1 MCLQERVS
9 LIDAV
14 STMRASRTGTPRT
27 TTQHVA
33 DPEPELEDEGPEP
46 ARDDEM
52 FAQLADMVDGEGA
65 RARPREMAQLEG
77 LHSEG
82 MLTDEEFAAAEEI
95 LAAKLLAAKKLRNTP
110 AQHGRPAPAAE
121 PEPDPEPEPEPKP
134 EPEPQPER
142 KPAFVPELETPE
154 LVPPSPEPMPEDSA
168 EEAAARARLERLTRL
183 ATDSE
188 MEEWSEAQVSEVGIF
203 G

>member
-82 MLTDEEFAAAEEI
+82 MLTDEEFAAAK
-95 LAAKLLAAKKLRNTP
+95 AKLTRIAAKKLRNTP
-110 AQHGRPAPAAE
+110 AQHPAPAAE
-121 PEPDPEPEPEPKP
+121 PEPDPTPEPEPKP
-134 EPEPQPER
+134 EPESQPER

>member
-1 MCLQERVS
+1 
-9 LIDAV
+9 
-14 STMRASRTGTPRT
+14 
-27 TTQHVA
+27 VA
-33 DPEPELEDEGPEP
+33 DPELELEDEGPEP
-46 ARDDEM
+46 ARDDEI
-52 FAQLADMVDGEGA
+52 FAQLTAMVDSEGA
-65 RARPREMAQLEG
+65 PRPREPPLAQLEG

-154 LVPPSPEPMPEDSA
+154 LVPPSPEPMPEESA
-168 EEAAARARLERLTRL
+168 EEAAARRRLERLSRL
-183 ATDSE
+183 ATDSA
-188 MEEWSEAQVSEVGIF
+188 MEEWSEAQVSEVEIF